1 MNIYMIIR
9 ILLAIVIA
17 MALSVALVSIFN
29 FLGTPLSTYGS
40 WIFWL
45 DALVFFYIVLPN
57 RQSTIFSG

>member
-1 MNIYMIIR
+1 MIIR

-40 WIFWL
+40 WIFWI

-57 RQSTIFSG
+57 KQSTIFSG